1 MDEPGDFVLLGL
13 VTNEN
18 DYRLS
23 WQMNQNLGIEL
34 VRADNAQVK
43 LKGTIHDF
51 VQYVFFDEN
60 KFLQFTFVKN
70 KSSQNAYLISEH
82 KSCDYFL
89 CIQGSVMNELDD
101 MVVLLKEIPVISMV
115 INIKLQSL
123 KSRKNL
129 VFL

>member
-23 WQMNQNLGIEL
+23 WQMNQKLGIEL

-43 LKGTIHDF
+43 LKGMIHEF

-70 KSSQNAYLISEH
+70 KSSHNAYLISEH

-89 CIQGSVMNELDD
+89 CIQGSMMNELDD
-101 MVVLLKEIPVISMV
+101 VVRRLKEIQVISLV
-115 INIKLQSL
+115 IKINALSL